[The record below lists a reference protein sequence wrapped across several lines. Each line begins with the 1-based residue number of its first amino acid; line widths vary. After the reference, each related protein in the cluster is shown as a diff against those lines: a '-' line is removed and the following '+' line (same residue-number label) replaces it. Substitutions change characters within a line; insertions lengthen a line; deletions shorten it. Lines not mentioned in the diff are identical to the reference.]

1 MWIQVYDQGKRGP
14 RGEAFC
20 QLLRSLNKCKQSCI
34 SLRQALRRPVSSVSG
49 RRRKHGCGCQSWSI
63 RRASFVSSRR
73 PFGMVLR
80 RYLRYPAPQRMQ
92 PAHGKRIFN
101 LDDGRRLR
109 MGGACRPWG
118 GRTPETAA
126 APGSRFGGRWVRFS
140 ELRLV
145 LRPEGVKKAPA
156 VEDWCWKRICR
167 PLICR
172 GVRHGPGAA
181 PGDYFTRGASSLQT
195 RWGPHVLHRL
205 SQG

>member
-1 MWIQVYDQGKRGP
+1 MTAADYVWG
-14 RGEAFC
+14 
-20 QLLRSLNKCKQSCI
+20 SL
-34 SLRQALRRPVSSVSG
+34 QA
-49 RRRKHGCGCQSWSI
+49 
-63 RRASFVSSRR
+63 
-73 PFGMVLR
+73 
-80 RYLRYPAPQRMQ
+80 
-92 PAHGKRIFN
+92 
-101 LDDGRRLR
+101 
-109 MGGACRPWG
+109 WG
-118 GRTPETAA
+118 GRMPETAA

-172 GVRHGPGAA
+172 GVRHDPGAA